1 MALNNIHGDFAYY
14 DNMLRLTDLHF
25 AQLGGTYDGNLL
37 YNTKSSLL
45 RGQAT
50 VVNGDIA
57 GLIKVAALPVQDIA
71 GKLNGQV
78 DISGTGDNPTV
89 SMKGTISDA
98 SFGGQAVEPA
108 DIDVQMENGVVTI
121 NKMALNIGSG
131 VLAAQGRMPCTVR

>member
-1 MALNNIHGDFAYY
+1 MALNNVHGDFAYY

-57 GLIKVAALPVQDIA
+57 GLLKVAALP
-71 GKLNGQV
+71 
-78 DISGTGDNPTV
+78 GTGYCR
-89 SMKGTISDA
+89 
-98 SFGGQAVEPA
+98 QAEWP
-108 DIDVQMENGVVTI
+108 
-121 NKMALNIGSG
+121 
-131 VLAAQGRMPCTVR
+131 GRHQRHR